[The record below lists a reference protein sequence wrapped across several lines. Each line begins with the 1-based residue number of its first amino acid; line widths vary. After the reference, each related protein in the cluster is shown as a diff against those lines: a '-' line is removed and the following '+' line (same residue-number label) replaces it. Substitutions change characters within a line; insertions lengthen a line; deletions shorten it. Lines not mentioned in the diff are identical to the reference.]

1 MTQPGHRR
9 RVLVGFAALA
19 VLAGPVRGATASWIE
34 YPLHFQ
40 QFAAAALTGSLAGA
54 VLLTLGLMRG
64 EAMLG
69 RRQWLGLGM
78 LLVPQWLGTPL
89 SVPLIRTIPWLHE
102 TPWGVPFLLALAAP
116 LWLGLLAALEW
127 VTIDVPRAVVGAGIA
142 GIGAALLLVPV
153 YAYRV
158 TPSMAPVLAAHVAL
172 GILAVFSWAFAASR
186 LVGVGKL
193 VVAGTFLLLSAT
205 GQAAFSLL
213 LERPHWQAV
222 EWHDVWAPL
231 LVAAAVLGSFWWLW
245 FWLLEHMPLGAF
257 CMNALAAW
265 TAALLPG
272 FAMFGFL
279 SLRGD
284 AALAI
289 ALGAVVVALHAR
301 PADEQPLALGLGD

>member
-1 MTQPGHRR
+1 MQLGHPRR
-9 RVLVGFAALA
+9 AVVGFAALA
-19 VLAGPVRGATASWIE
+19 VLAGPVRSATASGIE

-40 QFAAAALTGSLAGA
+40 QFAAAALTGTLAGA
-54 VLLTLGLMRG
+54 VLLTLSLLRG

-69 RRQWLGLGM
+69 RRQWLALGM
-78 LLVPQWLGTPL
+78 LLVPQWLGTRL
-89 SVPLIRTIPWLHE
+89 SVPLIRAVPWLHE

-116 LWLGLLAALEW
+116 LWLGLLAALEL
-127 VTIDVPRAVVGAGIA
+127 VTVDVPRAVVGAGIA

-153 YAYRV
+153 DAYRV
-158 TPSMAPVLAAHVAL
+158 APDMAPVLAAHVAL
-172 GILAVFSWAFAASR
+172 GILVVFSWAFAVSR
-186 LVGVGKL
+186 LVGAGKL
-193 VVAGTFLLLSAT
+193 AVAGSFLLLSGA

-222 EWHDVWAPL
+222 NWHDVWAPL
-231 LVAAAVLGSFWWLW
+231 LVAAAVLGAFWWLW
-245 FWLLEHMPLGAF
+245 FWLLEHLSLAAF
-257 CMNALAAW
+257 CMNSLAAW

-289 ALGAVVVALHAR
+289 ALGAIAVAVRAR
-301 PADEQPLALGLGD
+301 VAEEQPLALGLRGG